1 MSLQSNTQ
9 IIDTDEQTIWS
20 NKYVRFF
27 KSTIGIHNTI
37 DNMMGVL
44 LQSLKK
50 LDIAEKIYYVHF
62 LHADVAEIA
71 YSTDSSLV
79 GLKIPFCKSNNLT
92 DNTFKVIEEDT
103 AAFSFD
109 RTPKKVIVQAIKTDH
124 TTGLLV
130 KICAENTNIHSAY
143 RYFSL
148 LCKIRF
154 EEIVSTY
161 QTTTD
166 LTELNIRFESI
177 LSKSPIPIVFVD
189 ESANGVF
196 MNTKAYD
203 LFGFSSDEPVT
214 SQKIAE
220 GFNTLINK
228 LQNKEEVQ
236 GRMQELMFSSSI
248 DRWRWKFGAPI
259 NRTYNVI
266 TQLIHVNSY
275 TGRIWIFEDVT
286 IEEQVEERLQVINH
300 QLIHLAE
307 KERRDNVMKT
317 TFLANMSHEIRTPM
331 NGVIGAVSLL
341 ENTVLSN
348 EQFELVNIIK
358 KSGESLISLIN
369 DILDYSKI
377 EAGELMIQP
386 EVFSS
391 VELFDDCVDVFYATA
406 LEKCIQLRV
415 MLNPNLPVYIKADRN
430 RLRQII
436 LNFVSNAI
444 KFSPNGSWVTIKVS
458 ARSIDGKPILSCKVI
473 DQGKGIEANEQEL
486 IFDRFKQLTNKHSGG
501 TGLGLAICKR
511 LTEMMGGII
520 GVKSKINEGAEFFFE
535 VPFENTDSN
544 PILLGDLF
552 AKYANTEACIWA
564 VDSNEAVETFEQYF
578 KDKKLELVSFGSP
591 EQFFEIPQAP
601 PSMILVDSMQVKGE
615 LEKTIRVFRE
625 NGISEHIPIVV
636 MAYTHEKEAKE
647 YAKFGYNDMMIKPL
661 KLKNLMKMVE
671 KWIFKTII
679 QQPVQKVEE
688 SKPQKI
694 LTDHSVLVVEDN
706 EFNQKILKRILEGV
720 MDNFDIVDCG
730 EKAVAESKKKKFDLI
745 FMDIQLPGI
754 NGIMTSK
761 LIREAYQDTDQPF
774 IIALT
779 ADVFLKDST
788 ALEEAGFDD
797 YLPKPYR
804 QKEILGKIENYL
816 QRQSHMV
823 L

>member
-1 MSLQSNTQ
+1 M
-9 IIDTDEQTIWS
+9 IEVEEQTIWS
-20 NKYVRFF
+20 NKYVKFF

-44 LQSLKK
+44 LKSLLK
-50 LDIAEKIYYVHF
+50 LDIAEKIYYIQF
-62 LHADVAEIA
+62 SPTSNTAEIA
-71 YSTDSSLV
+71 YSTDAALIGVKLPVCTLQPLV
-79 GLKIPFCKSNNLT
+79 NE
-92 DNTFKVIEEDT
+92 TFKIIEND
-103 AAFSFD
+103 AFIFSFESEQK
-109 RTPKKVIVQAIKTDH
+109 RVIIQSIKTDH
-124 TTGLLV
+124 TTGFLV
-130 KICAENTNIHSAY
+130 KVCPEDISINSNY

-154 EEIVSTY
+154 EEIISTY

-166 LTELNIRFESI
+166 LTELKIRFESI

-196 MNTKAYD
+196 LNTRAYD
-203 LFGFSSDEPVT
+203 LFGFSNDEPLT
-214 SQKIAE
+214 TQKITE
-220 GFNTLINK
+220 GFNDLMSK

-236 GRMQELMFSSSI
+236 AKTQELMFSNSI
-248 DRWRWKFGAPI
+248 DRWRWKFNEPI
-259 NRTYNVI
+259 NKTYNVI
-266 TQLIHVNSY
+266 TQVIHVNSY

-307 KERRDNVMKT
+307 KERRDNIMKT

-377 EAGELMIQP
+377 EAGELLIQP

-406 LEKCIQLRV
+406 LEKDIQLRV
-415 MLNPNLPVYIKADRN
+415 MINPNVPIYIKADRN

-444 KFSPNGSWVTIKVS
+444 KFSPSSSWVTIKVS
-458 ARSIDGKPILSCKVI
+458 ARKVNDKMILSCKVI
-473 DQGKGIEANEQEL
+473 DMGKGIEPGEQEI

-511 LTEMMGGII
+511 LTEMMGGVI
-520 GVKSKINEGAEFFFE
+520 GVKSRPNEGAEFFFE
-535 VPFENTDSN
+535 IPFENTDLT

-552 AKYANTEACIWA
+552 TKYADTNSCVWA
-564 VDSNEAVETFEQYF
+564 LDNNEAVETFNQYF
-578 KDKKLELVSFGSP
+578 NDKNMKLVSFDSP
-591 EQFFEIPQAP
+591 EDFFKIAQPA
-601 PSMILVDSMQVKGE
+601 PSMILVDARLMSGKLVETLRFFKEHE
-615 LEKTIRVFRE
+615 LSKEASVIL
-625 NGISEHIPIVV
+625 
-636 MAYTHEKEAKE
+636 MAYPHEKEPKE
-647 YAKFGYNDMMIKPL
+647 YESLGYNDVLLKPL

-671 KWIFKTII
+671 KWIFKTFVPQQI
-679 QQPVQKVEE
+679 QKQED
-688 SKPQKI
+688 KPLKI
-694 LTDHSVLVVEDN
+694 LTDHNVLVVEDN

-720 MDNFDIVDCG
+720 MDEFDIVDTG
-730 EKAVAESKKKKFDLI
+730 EKALAESKKKKFDLI
-745 FMDIQLPGI
+745 FMDIQLPGM

-761 LIREAYQDTDQPF
+761 LIRETYEGEDQPF

-779 ADVFLKDST
+779 ADVFLKDSS

-804 QKEILGKIENYL
+804 QKEILGKIDNYL
-816 QRQSHMV
+816 HR
-823 L
+823 

>member
-1 MSLQSNTQ
+1 MILQSNTQ
-9 IIDTDEQTIWS
+9 MIDTDEQTIWS

-37 DNMMGVL
+37 DHMMGVL

-62 LHADVAEIA
+62 LPSDVAEIA
-71 YSTDSSLV
+71 YSTDASLV
-79 GLKIPFCKSNNLT
+79 GLKIPFLKTQDLT
-92 DNTFKVIEEDT
+92 ESTFKVIEEET
-103 AAFSFD
+103 ANFSFD
-109 RTPKKVIVQAIKTDH
+109 KSARKVIVQAIKTDH
-124 TTGLLV
+124 STGLLV
-130 KICAENTNIHSAY
+130 KICAEDANIHSAY

-177 LSKSPIPIVFVD
+177 LSKSPIPMVFVD

-220 GFNTLINK
+220 GFSNLINK

-236 GRMQELMFSSSI
+236 GRMQELMFSNSI
-248 DRWRWKFGAPI
+248 DRWRWKFGLPI

-406 LEKCIQLRV
+406 LEKSIQLRV

-436 LNFVSNAI
+436 LNFVSNAV

-458 ARSIDGKPILSCKVI
+458 ARNIDGKPTLSCKVI
-473 DQGKGIEANEQEL
+473 DQGKGIEANEQEM
-486 IFDRFKQLTNKHSGG
+486 IFDRFKQVTNKHSGG

-511 LTEMMGGII
+511 LTEMMGGVI
-520 GVKSKINEGAEFFFE
+520 GVKSKVNEGAEFFFE
-535 VPFENTDSN
+535 VPFENTDSK

-552 AKYANTEACIWA
+552 TKYANTEACIWTI
-564 VDSNEAVETFEQYF
+564 DSREAVETFDQYF
-578 KDKKLELVSFGSP
+578 KDKKLELVALSSP
-591 EQFFEIPQAP
+591 EKFFEVPQTP
-601 PSMILVDSMQVKGE
+601 PSIILVDSIQVKGE

-625 NGISEHIPIVV
+625 NGISEQTPIVV
-636 MAYTHEKEAKE
+636 MGYSHEKETKE
-647 YAKFGYNDMMIKPL
+647 YARFGYSDMMIKPL

-671 KWIFKTII
+671 KWVFKTVVH
-679 QQPVQKVEE
+679 QPVQQVEE
-688 SKPQKI
+688 NKPQKI
-694 LTDHSVLVVEDN
+694 LADHSVLVVEDN

-720 MDNFDIVDCG
+720 MDEFDIVDTG
-730 EKAVAESKKKKFDLI
+730 EKAVAESKNKKYDLI

-761 LIREAYQDTDQPF
+761 LIRETYQDTDQPF

>member
-9 IIDTDEQTIWS
+9 MMDTDEQTIWS

-37 DNMMGVL
+37 DHMMGVL

-50 LDIAEKIYYVHF
+50 LDIAEKIYYVQF
-62 LHADVAEIA
+62 LPSDVAEIA
-71 YSTDSSLV
+71 YSTDASLV
-79 GLKIPFCKSNNLT
+79 GLKIPFLKT
-92 DNTFKVIEEDT
+92 QDHTENTFKVIEEEAST
-103 AAFSFD
+103 FSFD
-109 RTPKKVIVQAIKTDH
+109 KTAKKVIVQAIKTDH

-130 KICAENTNIHSAY
+130 KICAEDANIHSAY

-161 QTTTD
+161 QTTSD
-166 LTELNIRFESI
+166 LTELNIKFESI

-220 GFNTLINK
+220 GFSNLINK

-248 DRWRWKFGAPI
+248 DRWRWKFGLPS

-406 LEKCIQLRV
+406 LEKSIQLRV
-415 MLNPNLPVYIKADRN
+415 MLNPNMPVYIKADRN

-436 LNFVSNAI
+436 LNFVSNAV

-458 ARSIDGKPILSCKVI
+458 ARTIDGKPTLSCKVI
-473 DQGKGIEANEQEL
+473 DQGKGIDANEQEM
-486 IFDRFKQLTNKHSGG
+486 IFDRFKQVTNKHSGG

-511 LTEMMGGII
+511 LTEMMGGVI
-520 GVKSKINEGAEFFFE
+520 GVKSKVNQGAEFFFE
-535 VPFENTDSN
+535 VPFENTDSK

-552 AKYANTEACIWA
+552 TKYANTEACIWTL
-564 VDSNEAVETFEQYF
+564 DSREAVETFDQYF
-578 KDKKLELVSFGSP
+578 KDKKLELVALGSA
-591 EQFFEIPQAP
+591 EKFFEVPQTP
-601 PSMILVDSMQVKGE
+601 PSIIFVDSIQVKGE
-615 LEKTIRVFRE
+615 LEKTINVFKE
-625 NGISEHIPIVV
+625 NGISEQVPIIV
-636 MAYTHEKEAKE
+636 MGYSHEKETKE
-647 YAKFGYNDMMIKPL
+647 YAKFGYCDMMIKPL

-671 KWIFKTII
+671 KWVFKTVVH
-679 QQPVQKVEE
+679 QPVQPIEE

-694 LTDHSVLVVEDN
+694 LADHSVLVVEDN

-720 MDNFDIVDCG
+720 MDEFDIVDTG
-730 EKAVAESKKKKFDLI
+730 EKAVAESKRKKYDLI

-761 LIREAYQDTDQPF
+761 LIRETYQDTDQPF

>member
-1 MSLQSNTQ
+1 M
-9 IIDTDEQTIWS
+9 IDSEEQVLWS

-27 KSTIGIHNTI
+27 KSTIGISNTI
-37 DNMMGVL
+37 DNMMDVL
-44 LQSLKK
+44 LASLMK

-62 LHADVAEIA
+62 LPSDVAEIA
-71 YSTDSSLV
+71 YSSDASLV
-79 GLKIPFCKSNNLT
+79 GLKLPFCRVNSLT
-92 DNTFKVIEEDT
+92 DTAFKLIEED
-103 AAFSFD
+103 ASVFSFANEE
-109 RTPKKVIVQAIKTDH
+109 KKVIVQSIKTDH

-130 KICAENTNIHSAY
+130 KICAFDTPVHSDY

-148 LCKIRF
+148 LCKIRL
-154 EEIVSTY
+154 EEIISTY

-166 LTELNIRFESI
+166 LTELKIRFESI

-196 MNTKAYD
+196 LNTKAYD
-203 LFGFSSDEPVT
+203 LFGFSTDEPIT
-214 SQKIAE
+214 TQKITE
-220 GFNTLINK
+220 GFNDLMNK

-236 GRMQELMFSSSI
+236 AKTQELMFSNSI
-248 DRWRWKFGAPI
+248 DRWRWKFNAPI

-266 TQLIHVNSY
+266 TQVIHVNRY

-286 IEEQVEERLQVINH
+286 IEEQVEERLQEINH

-341 ENTVLSN
+341 ENTALSD

-377 EAGELMIQP
+377 EAGELLIQP

-406 LEKCIQLRV
+406 LEKDIQLRV
-415 MLNPNLPVYIKADRN
+415 MLNPNLPVYIRADRN

-436 LNFVSNAI
+436 LNFISNAV
-444 KFSPNGSWVTIKVS
+444 KFSPNGSWVTVKVS
-458 ARSIDGKPILSCKVI
+458 ARHIDNKTILSCKVI
-473 DQGKGIEANEQEL
+473 DQGKGIEPNEQEI

-511 LTEMMGGII
+511 LTEMMGGQI
-520 GVKSKINEGAEFFFE
+520 GVKSKVGEGAEFFFE
-535 VPFENTDSN
+535 VPFENTDLK
-544 PILLGDLF
+544 PVLLGDLF
-552 AKYANTEACIWA
+552 NKYSETDTCIWTL
-564 VDSNEAVETFEQYF
+564 DSQEAVETFQQYF
-578 KDKKLELVSFGSP
+578 TDKKMKLVAFEKP
-591 EQFFEIPQAP
+591 EQFFEAP
-601 PSMILVDSMQVKGE
+601 HSQPSLILVDATLMRGQ
-615 LEKTIRVFRE
+615 LEKTIRFFRE
-625 NGISEHIPIVV
+625 NGVPAHVPVV
-636 MAYTHEKEAKE
+636 MMSYTHDKDAKE
-647 YAKFGYNDMMIKPL
+647 YEKLGYADMLLKPL

-671 KWIFKTII
+671 KWVFKTVV
-679 QQPVQKVEE
+679 QQQVQKRED
-688 SKPQKI
+688 KPQKI

-720 MDNFDIVDCG
+720 MDEFDMVDTG

-761 LIREAYQDTDQPF
+761 LIREAYQDDDQPF

-779 ADVFLKDST
+779 ADVFLKDSS

-816 QRQSHMV
+816 HR
-823 L
+823 

>member
-1 MSLQSNTQ
+1 MSFQSN
-9 IIDTDEQTIWS
+9 IPMIDTDEQTIWS

-62 LHADVAEIA
+62 LPSGVAEIA
-71 YSTDSSLV
+71 YSTDASLV
-79 GLKIPFCKSNNLT
+79 GLKIPFSKSHDLT
-92 DNTFKVIEEDT
+92 ENTFRLIEEDI
-103 AAFSFD
+103 ALFSFEKTA
-109 RTPKKVIVQAIKTDH
+109 RKVIVQAIKTDH

-130 KICAENTNIHSAY
+130 KVCAEDANIHTAY

-203 LFGFSSDEPVT
+203 LFGFSSDEPIN

-220 GFNTLINK
+220 GFSNLITK

-236 GRMQELMFSSSI
+236 AKMQELMFSNSI

-266 TQLIHVNSY
+266 TQLIHVNRY

-377 EAGELMIQP
+377 EAGELTIQP

-406 LEKCIQLRV
+406 LEKSIQLRV
-415 MLNPNLPVYIKADRN
+415 MLNPNVPVYIRADRN

-436 LNFVSNAI
+436 LNFVSNAV

-458 ARSIDGKPILSCKVI
+458 ARNIDGKPTLSCKVI
-473 DQGKGIEANEQEL
+473 DQGKGIDANEQEL

-511 LTEMMGGII
+511 LTEMMDGII
-520 GVKSKINEGAEFFFE
+520 GVKSKLHEGAEFFFE
-535 VPFENTDSN
+535 VPFENTDSK

-552 AKYANTEACIWA
+552 IKYANTEACIWT
-564 VDSNEAVETFEQYF
+564 VDSQQAVETFEQYF
-578 KDKKLELVSFGSP
+578 KDKKLELVAFGSP
-591 EQFFEIPQAP
+591 EKFFESPQNS

-615 LEKTIRVFRE
+615 LEKAIRVFRE
-625 NGISEHIPIVV
+625 NGVSEQVPIVV
-636 MAYTHEKEAKE
+636 MSYSHEKEAKE
-647 YAKFGYNDMMIKPL
+647 YARLGYSDMMIKPL
-661 KLKNLMKMVE
+661 KLKNVMKMVE
-671 KWIFKTII
+671 KWVFKTVV
-679 QQPVQKVEE
+679 QQTVQKQEE
-688 SKPQKI
+688 NKPEKI
-694 LTDHSVLVVEDN
+694 LNDHRVLVVEDN

-720 MDNFDIVDCG
+720 MDEFDIVDTG
-730 EKAVAESKKKKFDLI
+730 EKAVVEARKKKYDLI

-761 LIREAYQDTDQPF
+761 LIRETYQDTDQPF

-779 ADVFLKDST
+779 ADVFLKDSS

>member
-9 IIDTDEQTIWS
+9 MIDTDEQTIWS

-37 DNMMGVL
+37 DHMMGVL

-62 LHADVAEIA
+62 LHSDIAEIA
-71 YSTDSSLV
+71 YSTDASLV
-79 GLKIPFCKSNNLT
+79 GLKIPYFKSHDLT
-92 DNTFKVIEEDT
+92 ENTFKLIEEDT

-109 RTPKKVIVQAIKTDH
+109 KSAKKVIVQAIKTDH

-130 KICAENTNIHSAY
+130 KICAEDANIHSAY

-196 MNTKAYD
+196 MNAKAYD

-220 GFNTLINK
+220 GFSSLIGK

-236 GRMQELMFSSSI
+236 GKMQELMFSSSI

-266 TQLIHVNSY
+266 TQLIHVNRY

-341 ENTVLSN
+341 ENTILSN

-406 LEKCIQLRV
+406 LEKSIQLRV

-436 LNFVSNAI
+436 LNFVSNAV

-458 ARSIDGKPILSCKVI
+458 SRNVDGKPTLSCKVI
-473 DQGKGIEANEQEL
+473 DQGKGIEAKEQEL

-511 LTEMMGGII
+511 LTEMMDGVI
-520 GVKSKINEGAEFFFE
+520 GVKSKLGEGAEFFFE
-535 VPFENTDSN
+535 VPFENTDSK

-552 AKYANTEACIWA
+552 TKYANTEACIWT
-564 VDSNEAVETFEQYF
+564 VDSMEAVETFDQYF
-578 KDKKLELVSFGSP
+578 KDKKLELVAFGSP
-591 EQFFEIPQAP
+591 EQFFERPQTP
-601 PSMILVDSMQVKGE
+601 PSIILVDSIQIKGE
-615 LEKTIRVFRE
+615 LEKTISVFRK
-625 NGISEHIPIVV
+625 NGISAQVPIVV
-636 MAYTHEKEAKE
+636 MGYSHEKDTKK
-647 YAKFGYNDMMIKPL
+647 YAQFGYCDMMIKPL

-671 KWIFKTII
+671 KWVFKTFV
-679 QQPVQKVEE
+679 QQPVHQVEE

-694 LTDHSVLVVEDN
+694 LAEHRVLVVEDN

-720 MDNFDIVDCG
+720 MDEFDIVDTG
-730 EKAVAESKKKKFDLI
+730 EKAVSESKNKKYDLI

-761 LIREAYQDTDQPF
+761 LIRETYQDTDQPF

>member
-1 MSLQSNTQ
+1 M
-9 IIDTDEQTIWS
+9 IDTDEQTIWS

-37 DNMMGVL
+37 DHMMGVL

-62 LHADVAEIA
+62 LPSDVAEIA
-71 YSTDSSLV
+71 YSTDASLV
-79 GLKIPFCKSNNLT
+79 GLKIPFLKTQDLT
-92 DNTFKVIEEDT
+92 ESTFKVIEEET
-103 AAFSFD
+103 ANFSFD
-109 RTPKKVIVQAIKTDH
+109 KSARKVIVQAIKTDH
-124 TTGLLV
+124 STGLLV
-130 KICAENTNIHSAY
+130 KICAEDANIHSAY

-177 LSKSPIPIVFVD
+177 LSKSPIPMVFVD

-220 GFNTLINK
+220 GFSNLINK

-236 GRMQELMFSSSI
+236 GRMQELMFSNSI
-248 DRWRWKFGAPI
+248 DRWRWKFGLPI

-406 LEKCIQLRV
+406 LEKSIQLRV

-436 LNFVSNAI
+436 LNFVSNAV

-458 ARSIDGKPILSCKVI
+458 ARNIDGKPTLSCKVI
-473 DQGKGIEANEQEL
+473 DQGKGIEANEQEM
-486 IFDRFKQLTNKHSGG
+486 IFDRFKQVTNKHSGG

-511 LTEMMGGII
+511 LTEMMGGVI
-520 GVKSKINEGAEFFFE
+520 GVKSKVNEGAEFFFE
-535 VPFENTDSN
+535 VPFENTDSK

-552 AKYANTEACIWA
+552 TKYANTEACIWTI
-564 VDSNEAVETFEQYF
+564 DSREAVETFDQYF
-578 KDKKLELVSFGSP
+578 KDKKLELVALSSP
-591 EQFFEIPQAP
+591 EKFFEVPQTP
-601 PSMILVDSMQVKGE
+601 PSIILVDSIQVKGE

-625 NGISEHIPIVV
+625 NGISEQTPIVV
-636 MAYTHEKEAKE
+636 MGYSHEKETKE
-647 YAKFGYNDMMIKPL
+647 YARFGYSDMMIKPL

-671 KWIFKTII
+671 KWVFKTVVH
-679 QQPVQKVEE
+679 QPVQQVEE
-688 SKPQKI
+688 NKPQKI
-694 LTDHSVLVVEDN
+694 LADHSVLVVEDN

-720 MDNFDIVDCG
+720 MDEFDIVDTG
-730 EKAVAESKKKKFDLI
+730 EKAVAESKNKKYDLI

-761 LIREAYQDTDQPF
+761 LIRETYQDTDQPF

>member
-1 MSLQSNTQ
+1 MSLLNNTQ
-9 IIDTDEQTIWS
+9 IIEPDEQTIWS

-27 KSTIGIHNTI
+27 KSTIGIQNTF
-37 DNMMGVL
+37 DKMMNVL
-44 LQSLKK
+44 FHSLKK
-50 LDIAEKIYYVHF
+50 LDIADKFYYISFPQPGKAVITHSS
-62 LHADVAEIA
+62 DVQ
-71 YSTDSSLV
+71 LV
-79 GLKIPFCKSNNLT
+79 GRNIAFYQIQNMLDCN
-92 DNTFKVIEEDT
+92 FKVFDDT
-103 AAFSFD
+103 EGIFSFEEGS
-109 RTPKKVIVQAIKTDH
+109 RKVIAQSIKTDH
-124 TTGLLV
+124 TSGLLI
-130 KICAENTNIHSAY
+130 KICHIDAPINNGY

-148 LCKIRF
+148 LSKIRF

-161 QTTTD
+161 QTTTE

-203 LFGFSSDEPVT
+203 LFGLSPDVPIT

-220 GFNTLINK
+220 GFSNLLNQ

-236 GRMQELMFSSSI
+236 NRMQELMFSNSI
-248 DRWRWKFGAPI
+248 DRWRWKFAAPI
-259 NRTYNVI
+259 NSTYNVI
-266 TQLIHVNSY
+266 TQLIHVNRYS
-275 TGRIWIFEDVT
+275 GRIWIFEDVT
-286 IEEQVEERLQVINH
+286 IEEQVEERLQDINH

-307 KERRDNVMKT
+307 KERRDNLMKT

-341 ENTVLSN
+341 ENTALSN

-377 EAGELMIQP
+377 EAGELVIQP

-406 LEKCIQLRV
+406 LEKGIQLRV
-415 MLNPNLPVYIKADRN
+415 MLNPNLPVYIKGDRN
-430 RLRQII
+430 RLRQIV
-436 LNFVSNAI
+436 LNFISNAV
-444 KFSPNGSWVTIKVS
+444 KFSPVGAWVTIKVS
-458 ARSIDGKPILSCKVI
+458 SITKDGKPTLSCKVI
-473 DQGKGIEANEQEL
+473 DQGKGIEAGEQEL

-511 LTEMMGGII
+511 LTEMMGGEI
-520 GVKSKINEGAEFFFE
+520 GVKSKAGQGAEFFFE
-535 VPFENTDSN
+535 IPYENTDSR
-544 PILLGDLF
+544 PILMGDLF
-552 AKYANTEACIWA
+552 NKYANAETCIWSLNA
-564 VDSNEAVETFEQYF
+564 EPAVETFEQYF
-578 KDKKLELVSFGSP
+578 KDKKLELISSCSVEGFFKSP
-591 EQFFEIPQAP
+591 IKQ
-601 PSMILVDSMQVKGE
+601 PSMILVDSMQVNGK
-615 LEKTIRVFRE
+615 LEETIRYLRE
-625 NGISEHIPIVV
+625 KGIPESVPVLA
-636 MAYTHEKEAKE
+636 MSYSHEKEAKSCE
-647 YAKFGYNDMMIKPL
+647 QWGYKEVLIKPL

-671 KWIFKTII
+671 KWIFKNDIGI
-679 QQPVQKVEE
+679 KEVKKQE
-688 SKPQKI
+688 SKPTKI
-694 LTDHSVLVVEDN
+694 LASHSVLVVEDN

-720 MDNFDIVDCG
+720 MDNFDIVETG
-730 EKAVAESKKKKFDLI
+730 EKAVEEARKNKYDLI

-761 LIREAYQDTDQPF
+761 LIREIYQETDQPF

-779 ADVFLKDST
+779 ADVFLKDSS

-804 QKEILGKIENYL
+804 QKEILTKIENYL
-816 QRQSHMV
+816 QR
-823 L
+823 